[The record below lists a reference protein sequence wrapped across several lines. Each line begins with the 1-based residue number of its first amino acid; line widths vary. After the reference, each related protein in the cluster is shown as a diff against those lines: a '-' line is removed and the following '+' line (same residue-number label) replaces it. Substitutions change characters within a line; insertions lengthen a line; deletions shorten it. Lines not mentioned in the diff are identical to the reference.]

1 VGLFIKSKPKFNT
14 FAKNIDEKMEELL
27 KKFENKKPE
36 IVFEWKDEKTDA
48 EGWIVINSLRGG
60 AAAGGTRMR
69 IGVTKDEVL
78 ALAKTMEV
86 KFTVAGPP
94 IGGGKSGINFDP
106 RDPRKKE
113 VLKRWYAAAKP
124 LLKTYYGTGGDMNV
138 DEVHEVIPMCEEQG
152 ISFPLE
158 GIVNGHLRRD
168 EKGKMKIINQLKEGV
183 PLIVREESLTPN
195 PNNNYS
201 VGDLITGYGVSETIL
216 HYYTIYGGQVKGKR
230 VIIQGWGN
238 VAGAA
243 AYYLAQAGA
252 VIVGIID
259 KAGGVVKSE
268 GYSFKEIQ
276 SFLENRSSNFLE
288 TEDML
293 SFKQANE
300 NIWSVGA
307 EIFVPAAASRL
318 LTQAQLDA
326 MVDNGLEVI
335 SSGANVPF
343 ADKEIFF
350 GPISKSADERVSVLP
365 DFIANC
371 GMARVFAYLMEDN
384 VEMTDKAIFSD
395 TSNCIK
401 NALTKSHAINNS
413 KTNISKTAI
422 EIALKQLV

>member
-1 VGLFIKSKPKFNT
+1 
-14 FAKNIDEKMEELL
+14 MEELL
-27 KKFENKKPE
+27 KKFEDKKAE
-36 IVFEWKDEKTDA
+36 VVFEWKDEKTDA

-69 IGVTKDEVL
+69 VGVTKDEVL

-106 RDPRKKE
+106 RDPRKQE
-113 VLKRWYAAAKP
+113 VLRRWYAAAKP

-138 DEVHEVIPMCEEQG
+138 DEVHEVMPMCAEQG
-152 ISFPLE
+152 ILFPLE
-158 GIVNGHLRRD
+158 GIVNGHHRRD
-168 EKGKMKIINQLKEGV
+168 EEGKMKIINQLKEGV
-183 PLIVREESLTPN
+183 PLIVKDENLTPN
-195 PNNNYS
+195 PNKDYS

-216 HYYTIYGGQVKGKR
+216 HYYNIYGGDVKGKR

-252 VIVGIID
+252 IIVGIID
-259 KAGGVVKSE
+259 KVGGVVNPD
-268 GYSFKEIQ
+268 GYSFEEVK
-276 SFLENRSSNFLE
+276 SLLEDRTSNFLE
-288 TEDML
+288 ADNML
-293 SFKQANE
+293 SFEEANKKV
-300 NIWSVGA
+300 WSVGA

-318 LTQAQLDA
+318 LSQKQLDT
-326 MVDNGLEVI
+326 MIDNGLEVI

-371 GMARVFAYLMEDN
+371 GMARVFAYLMEDKI
-384 VEMTDKAIFSD
+384 EMTDKAIFAD

-401 NALTKSHAINNS
+401 NALIKSHAINNS
-413 KTNISKTAI
+413 KTDISKTAF

>member
-1 VGLFIKSKPKFNT
+1 
-14 FAKNIDEKMEELL
+14 MEDLL
-27 KKFENKKPE
+27 KKFEDKKPE
-36 IVFEWKDEKTDA
+36 VVFEWKDEKTDA

-60 AAAGGTRMR
+60 DAAGGTRMR

-78 ALAKTMEV
+78 ALAKTMEI

-106 RDPRKKE
+106 KDPRKKE
-113 VLKRWYAAAKP
+113 VLQRWYAATKP

-138 DEVHEVIPMCEEQG
+138 DEVHEVMPICKENG
-152 ISFPLE
+152 ILFPLE
-158 GIVNGHLRRD
+158 GIVRGHHKKD
-168 EKGKMKIINQLKEGV
+168 EEGTMKIINRLSEGV
-183 PLIVREESLTPN
+183 PLIVRDEKLTPN
-195 PNNNYS
+195 PNKDYS
-201 VGDLITGYGVSETIL
+201 VGDLITGYGVSEAIL
-216 HYYTIYGGQVKGKR
+216 HYYNIYGGDVKGKR

-252 VIVGIID
+252 IIVGIID
-259 KAGGVVKSE
+259 KVGGVVNPDGYTFDEVKSLFE
-268 GYSFKEIQ
+268 D
-276 SFLENRSSNFLE
+276 RTSNFLE
-288 TEDML
+288 ADNML
-293 SFKQANE
+293 SFEEANE
-300 NIWSVGA
+300 KVWKVGA

-318 LTQAQLDA
+318 LLQKQLDR

-371 GMARVFAYLMEDN
+371 GMARVFAYLMGDN
-384 VEMTDKAIFSD
+384 IEMTDKAIFDDSSE
-395 TSNCIK
+395 TIRK
-401 NALTKSHAINNS
+401 ALEKSHAINNS
-413 KTNISKTAI
+413 KTHISKTAF
-422 EIALKQLV
+422 EIALKELV

>member
-1 VGLFIKSKPKFNT
+1 
-14 FAKNIDEKMEELL
+14 MEELL
-27 KKFENKKPE
+27 KKFEDKKPE
-36 IVFEWKDEKTDA
+36 IVFEWKDDKTDA

-106 RDPRKKE
+106 RDPRKKD
-113 VLKRWYAAAKP
+113 VLRRWYAAAKP

-152 ISFPLE
+152 ILFPLE
-158 GIVNGHLRRD
+158 GIVNGHHRRD
-168 EKGKMKIINQLKEGV
+168 EQGKMKIINQLKEGV

-195 PNNNYS
+195 KNKDYS
-201 VGDLITGYGVSETIL
+201 VGDLITGYGVSQAIL
-216 HYYTIYGGQVKGKR
+216 HYYNIYGGQVKGKR

-252 VIVGIID
+252 IIVGIID
-259 KAGGVVKSE
+259 IAGGIVKPE
-268 GYSFKEIQ
+268 GYSFKEIK
-276 SFLENRSSNFLE
+276 SLLENRSSNFLE

-293 SFKQANE
+293 SFEQANE
-300 NIWSVGA
+300 KIWSVGA

-326 MVDNGLEVI
+326 MVDNRLEVI

-350 GPISKSADERVSVLP
+350 GPISKSADKRVSVLP

-384 VEMTDKAIFSD
+384 VEMTDKAIFAD
-395 TSNCIK
+395 TSECIK
-401 NALTKSHAINNS
+401 NALIKSHSINNS
-413 KTNISKTAI
+413 KTNISKTAF

>member
-1 VGLFIKSKPKFNT
+1 
-14 FAKNIDEKMEELL
+14 MEELL
-27 KKFENKKPE
+27 KKFEDKKPE

-69 IGVTKDEVL
+69 VGVTKDEVL
-78 ALAKTMEV
+78 ALAKTMEI

-106 RDPRKKE
+106 RDPRKEE

-152 ISFPLE
+152 ILFPLE
-158 GIVNGHLRRD
+158 GIVNGHHRRD
-168 EKGKMKIINQLKEGV
+168 EKGKMKIINQLKVGV

-195 PNNNYS
+195 PNKDYS

-216 HYYTIYGGQVKGKR
+216 HYYNIYGGEVKGKR

-252 VIVGIID
+252 IIVGIID
-259 KAGGVVKSE
+259 KAGGIVKSE
-268 GYSFKEIQ
+268 GYSFEEIK
-276 SFLENRSSNFLE
+276 SLLENRSSNFLE
-288 TEDML
+288 TENML
-293 SFKQANE
+293 SFEHANE
-300 NIWSVGA
+300 KIWNVGA

-318 LTQAQLDA
+318 LTQTQLDS
-326 MVDNGLEVI
+326 MVHNGLEVI

-395 TSNCIK
+395 TSDCIK
-401 NALTKSHAINNS
+401 NALIKSHSINNN
-413 KTNISKTAI
+413 KTNISKTAF

>member
-1 VGLFIKSKPKFNT
+1 ML
-14 FAKNIDEKMEELL
+14 ELL
-27 KKFENKKPE
+27 KKFEDKKPE
-36 IVFEWKDEKTDA
+36 VVFEWKDEHTNA

-69 IGVTKDEVL
+69 VGVTRNEVL

-113 VLKRWYAAAKP
+113 VLQRWYAAAKP

-152 ISFPLE
+152 ILFPLE
-158 GIVNGHLRRD
+158 GIVNGHHRKD
-168 EKGKMKIINQLKEGV
+168 EKGKMKIINQLKAGV
-183 PLIVREESLTPN
+183 PLIVKETTLTPD
-195 PNNNYS
+195 PNKDYS
-201 VGDLITGYGVSETIL
+201 VGDLITGYGVSEAIL
-216 HYYTIYGGQVKGKR
+216 HYYNIYGGEVKGKR
-230 VIIQGWGN
+230 VIVQGWGN

-243 AYYLAQAGA
+243 AYYLSQAGA
-252 VIVGIID
+252 IIVGIID
-259 KAGGVVKSE
+259 IGGGVINTE
-268 GYSFKEIQ
+268 GYSFSEIKD
-276 SFLENRSSNFLE
+276 LLTNRTSNFLE
-288 TEDML
+288 AENMM
-293 SFKQANE
+293 SFEEVNKK
-300 NIWSVGA
+300 IWSVGA

-318 LTQAQLDA
+318 LSQSQLNQMIDG
-326 MVDNGLEVI
+326 GLEVI

-384 VEMTDKAIFSD
+384 IEMTDVAIFKD
-395 TSNCIK
+395 TSDRIGK
-401 NALTKSHAINNS
+401 ALQDSYNNNS
-413 KTNISKTAI
+413 SKQNISKTAF

>member
-1 VGLFIKSKPKFNT
+1 ML
-14 FAKNIDEKMEELL
+14 ELL
-27 KKFENKKPE
+27 KKFEDKKPE
-36 IVFEWKDEKTDA
+36 VVFEWKDEHTNA

-69 IGVTKDEVL
+69 VGVTRDEVL

-113 VLKRWYAAAKP
+113 VLQRWYAAAKP

-152 ISFPLE
+152 ILFPLE
-158 GIVNGHLRRD
+158 GIVNGHHRKD
-168 EKGKMKIINQLKEGV
+168 EKGKMKIINQLKAGV
-183 PLIVREESLTPN
+183 PLIVKETTLTPD
-195 PNNNYS
+195 PNKDYS
-201 VGDLITGYGVSETIL
+201 VGDLITGYGVSEAIL
-216 HYYTIYGGQVKGKR
+216 HYYNIYGGEVKGKR
-230 VIIQGWGN
+230 VIVQGWGN

-252 VIVGIID
+252 IIVGIID
-259 KAGGVVKSE
+259 IGGGVINTE
-268 GYSFKEIQ
+268 GYSFSEIKD
-276 SFLENRSSNFLE
+276 LLTNRTSNFLE
-288 TEDML
+288 AENMM
-293 SFKQANE
+293 SFEEVNKK
-300 NIWSVGA
+300 IWSVGA

-318 LTQAQLDA
+318 LSQSQLNQMIDG
-326 MVDNGLEVI
+326 GLEVI

-384 VEMTDKAIFSD
+384 IEMTDVAIFKD
-395 TSNCIK
+395 TSDRIGK
-401 NALTKSHAINNS
+401 ALQDSYNNNS
-413 KTNISKTAI
+413 SKQNISKTAF

>member
-1 VGLFIKSKPKFNT
+1 ML
-14 FAKNIDEKMEELL
+14 ELL
-27 KKFENKKPE
+27 KKFEDKKPE
-36 IVFEWKDEKTDA
+36 VVFEWKDEHTNA

-69 IGVTKDEVL
+69 VGVTRNEVL

-113 VLKRWYAAAKP
+113 VLQRWYAAAKP

-152 ISFPLE
+152 ILFPLE
-158 GIVNGHLRRD
+158 GIVNGHHRKD
-168 EKGKMKIINQLKEGV
+168 EKGKMKIINQLKAGV
-183 PLIVREESLTPN
+183 PLIVKETTLTPD
-195 PNNNYS
+195 PNKDYS
-201 VGDLITGYGVSETIL
+201 VGDLITGYGVSEAIL
-216 HYYTIYGGQVKGKR
+216 HYYNIYGGEVKGKR
-230 VIIQGWGN
+230 VIVQGWGN

-252 VIVGIID
+252 IIVGIID
-259 KAGGVVKSE
+259 IGGGVINTE
-268 GYSFKEIQ
+268 GYSFSEIKD
-276 SFLENRSSNFLE
+276 LLTNRTSNFLE
-288 TEDML
+288 AENMM
-293 SFKQANE
+293 SFEEVNKK
-300 NIWSVGA
+300 IWSVGA

-318 LTQAQLDA
+318 LSQSQLNQMIDG
-326 MVDNGLEVI
+326 GLEVI

-384 VEMTDKAIFSD
+384 IEMTDVAIFKD
-395 TSNCIK
+395 TSDRIGK
-401 NALTKSHAINNS
+401 ALQDSYNNNS
-413 KTNISKTAI
+413 SKQNISKTAF

>member
-1 VGLFIKSKPKFNT
+1 
-14 FAKNIDEKMEELL
+14 MEELL
-27 KKFENKKPE
+27 KKFEDKKPE

-69 IGVTKDEVL
+69 IGLTKNEVL

-86 KFTVAGPP
+86 KFTVSGPP
-94 IGGGKSGINFDP
+94 IGGGKSGINFNP
-106 RDPRKKE
+106 QDPRKKE

-124 LLKTYYGTGGDMNV
+124 LLKTYYGTGGDMNI

-152 ISFPLE
+152 ILFPLE
-158 GIVNGHLRRD
+158 GIVNGHHRRD
-168 EKGKMKIINQLKEGV
+168 KKGKMKIINQLKIGV
-183 PLIVREESLTPN
+183 PLIVRQESLTPN
-195 PNNNYS
+195 PNKNYS
-201 VGDLITGYGVSETIL
+201 VGDLITGYGVSETIK
-216 HYYTIYGGQVKGKR
+216 HYYNIYGGEVKGKR

-252 VIVGIID
+252 TIVGIID
-259 KAGGVVKSE
+259 KTGGLVKAE
-268 GYSFKEIQ
+268 GYSFKEIK
-276 SFLENRSSNFLE
+276 SFLEKRSSNFLE
-288 TEDML
+288 TENML

-300 NIWSVGA
+300 KIWSIGA

-318 LTQAQLDA
+318 LTQAQLDV

-371 GMARVFAYLMEDN
+371 GMARVFAYLMGDN
-384 VEMTDKAIFSD
+384 VEMTDKAIFAD
-395 TSNCIK
+395 TSECIK

>member
-1 VGLFIKSKPKFNT
+1 
-14 FAKNIDEKMEELL
+14 MEELL
-27 KKFENKKPE
+27 KKFEDKKPE

-69 IGVTKDEVL
+69 VGVTKDEVL

-106 RDPRKKE
+106 SDPRKKE
-113 VLKRWYAAAKP
+113 VLRRWYAAAKP

-138 DEVHEVIPMCEEQG
+138 DEVHEVMPMCEEQG
-152 ISFPLE
+152 ILFPLE
-158 GIVNGHLRRD
+158 GIVNGHHRRD
-168 EKGKMKIINQLKEGV
+168 EKGKMKIINQLREGV
-183 PLIVREESLTPN
+183 PLIVKDKSLTPN
-195 PNNNYS
+195 PNKDYS

-216 HYYTIYGGQVKGKR
+216 HYYNIYGGQVKGKR

-252 VIVGIID
+252 IIVGIID
-259 KAGGVVKSE
+259 KAGGIVKSE
-268 GYSFKEIQ
+268 GYSFEQIK
-276 SFLENRSSNFLE
+276 SLLENRSSNFLE
-288 TEDML
+288 TENML
-293 SFKQANE
+293 SFEDANE
-300 NIWSVGA
+300 KIWNVGA

-318 LTQAQLDA
+318 LTQTQLDF
-326 MVDNGLEVI
+326 MIENGLEVI

-371 GMARVFAYLMEDN
+371 GMARVFAYLMENN
-384 VEMTDKAIFSD
+384 VEITDIAIFAD
-395 TSNCIK
+395 TSDCIK
-401 NALTKSHAINNS
+401 NALIKSHSINNS
-413 KTNISKTAI
+413 KTNISKTAF

>member
-1 VGLFIKSKPKFNT
+1 M
-14 FAKNIDEKMEELL
+14 EKLL
-27 KKFENKKPE
+27 EKFENKRPE
-36 IVFEWKDEKTDA
+36 IVFEWKDDKTNA

-69 IGVTKDEVL
+69 IGVTKNEVL

-86 KFTVAGPP
+86 KFTVSGPP

-106 RDPRKKE
+106 KDPRKKE

-138 DEVHEVIPMCEEQG
+138 DEVHEVIPICEEQG
-152 ISFPLE
+152 VLFPLE
-158 GIVNGHLRRD
+158 GIVNGHHRRD
-168 EKGKMKIINQLKEGV
+168 EKGKMKIINQLKKGV
-183 PLIVREESLTPN
+183 PLIVRDKNLTPN
-195 PNNNYS
+195 PNKDYT

-216 HYYTIYGGQVKGKR
+216 HYYNIYGGEVRGKR

-259 KAGGVVKSE
+259 KEGGLVKPK
-268 GYSFKEIQ
+268 GYSFEEIK
-276 SFLENRSSNFLE
+276 SLLENRSSNFLE
-288 TEDML
+288 
-293 SFKQANE
+293 AE
-300 NIWSVGA
+300 NILTFEEVNEKLWNIGA

-318 LTQAQLDA
+318 LTQSQLDT
-326 MVDNGLEVI
+326 MINSGLEVI

-384 VEMTDKAIFSD
+384 IEISDLAIFTD
-395 TSNCIK
+395 TSDCIK
-401 NALTKSHAINNS
+401 NALIKAHSINNS
-413 KTNISKTAI
+413 KTNISKTAF
-422 EIALKQLV
+422 EIALKQLI

>member
-1 VGLFIKSKPKFNT
+1 MKSKPKFNT
-14 FAKNIDEKMEELL
+14 FAKKYITKKMEELL
-27 KKFENKKPE
+27 KKFEDKEPE

-69 IGVTKDEVL
+69 VGVTKDEVL

-138 DEVHEVIPMCEEQG
+138 DEVHEVIPMCKEQG
-152 ISFPLE
+152 ILFPLE
-158 GIVNGHLRRD
+158 GIVNGHHRRD
-168 EKGKMKIINQLKEGV
+168 EQGKMKIINQLKVGV
-183 PLIVREESLTPN
+183 PLIVREASLTPN
-195 PNNNYS
+195 TDKDYS

-216 HYYTIYGGQVKGKR
+216 HYYNIYGGEIKGKR

-252 VIVGIID
+252 TIVGIID
-259 KAGGVVKSE
+259 KVWRNSKSQ
-268 GYSFKEIQ
+268 KAILLNEIQ
-276 SFLENRSSNFLE
+276 SLLEDRSSNFLE

-293 SFKQANE
+293 TFEAGKRKDME
-300 NIWSVGA
+300 
-307 EIFVPAAASRL
+307 
-318 LTQAQLDA
+318 
-326 MVDNGLEVI
+326 
-335 SSGANVPF
+335 
-343 ADKEIFF
+343 
-350 GPISKSADERVSVLP
+350 
-365 DFIANC
+365 C
-371 GMARVFAYLMEDN
+371 GG
-384 VEMTDKAIFSD
+384 
-395 TSNCIK
+395 
-401 NALTKSHAINNS
+401 
-413 KTNISKTAI
+413 
-422 EIALKQLV
+422 

>member
-1 VGLFIKSKPKFNT
+1 
-14 FAKNIDEKMEELL
+14 MEELL
-27 KKFENKKPE
+27 KKFEDKKPE
-36 IVFEWKDEKTDA
+36 IVFEWKDEETNA

-69 IGVTKDEVL
+69 IGVTKNEVL

-113 VLKRWYAAAKP
+113 VLRRWYAAVKP

-152 ISFPLE
+152 ILFPLE
-158 GIVNGHLRRD
+158 GIVNGHHGRD
-168 EKGKMKIINQLKEGV
+168 EAGKMKIINQLKEGV
-183 PLIVREESLTPN
+183 PLIVRNKNLTPS
-195 PNNNYS
+195 PDKDYS
-201 VGDLITGYGVSETIL
+201 VGDLITGYGVSETSL
-216 HYYTIYGGQVKGKR
+216 HYYNIYGGDVKGKR

-252 VIVGIID
+252 IIVGVID
-259 KAGGVVKSE
+259 IGGGVINNDGYTLEEIKSL
-268 GYSFKEIQ
+268 
-276 SFLENRSSNFLE
+276 LEDRSSNFLE
-288 TEDML
+288 AENML
-293 SFKQANE
+293 TFEQANE
-300 NIWSVGA
+300 KIWSVGA

-384 VEMTDKAIFSD
+384 VEMTDKAIFAD
-395 TSNCIK
+395 TSDCIK
-401 NALTKSHAINNS
+401 NALIKSHSVNNS
-413 KTNISKTAI
+413 KINISKTAF

>member
-1 VGLFIKSKPKFNT
+1 M
-14 FAKNIDEKMEELL
+14 EKLL
-27 KKFENKKPE
+27 KKFEDKKPE

-113 VLKRWYAAAKP
+113 VLRRWYSAAKP

-152 ISFPLE
+152 ILFPLE
-158 GIVNGHLRRD
+158 GIVNGHHRRG
-168 EKGKMKIINQLKEGV
+168 EQGKMKIINQLKEGV
-183 PLIVREESLTPN
+183 PLIVSEESLTPN
-195 PNNNYS
+195 PNKDYS
-201 VGDLITGYGVSETIL
+201 VGDLITGYGVSESIL
-216 HYYTIYGGQVKGKR
+216 HYYTIYGGQVKRKR

-243 AYYLAQAGA
+243 AYYLSQAGA
-252 VIVGIID
+252 IIVGIID
-259 KAGGVVKSE
+259 KAGGVVKPE
-268 GYSFKEIQ
+268 GYSFEEIQ
-276 SFLENRSSNFLE
+276 SLLENRSSNFLE
-288 TEDML
+288 TENML
-293 SFKQANE
+293 SFEQANE
-300 NIWSVGA
+300 KIWSVGA

-318 LTQAQLDA
+318 LTQAQLNA

-384 VEMTDKAIFSD
+384 VEMTDKAIFAD
-395 TSNCIK
+395 TSDCIK
-401 NALTKSHAINNS
+401 NALIKSHSVNNS
-413 KTNISKTAI
+413 KINISKTAF

>member
-1 VGLFIKSKPKFNT
+1 
-14 FAKNIDEKMEELL
+14 MEELL
-27 KKFENKKPE
+27 KKFEDKKPE

-106 RDPRKKE
+106 KDPRKKE
-113 VLKRWYAAAKP
+113 VLRRWYAAAKP

-152 ISFPLE
+152 ILFPLE
-158 GIVNGHLRRD
+158 GIVNGHHRRD
-168 EKGKMKIINQLKEGV
+168 HQGKMKIINQLKFGV
-183 PLIVREESLTPN
+183 PLIVRDKSLTPN
-195 PNNNYS
+195 PNKDYS

-216 HYYTIYGGQVKGKR
+216 HYYNIYGGEVVGKR

-252 VIVGIID
+252 IIVGIID
-259 KAGGVVKSE
+259 KAGGILKPE
-268 GYSFKEIQ
+268 GYSFEEIK
-276 SFLENRSSNFLE
+276 SLLENRSSNFLE
-288 TEDML
+288 AENIL
-293 SFKQANE
+293 SFEEANE
-300 NIWSVGA
+300 KIWNLGA

-318 LTQAQLDA
+318 LTQAQLDN
-326 MVDNGLEVI
+326 MIDNGLEVI

-384 VEMTDKAIFSD
+384 VDMSDKAIFSD
-395 TSNCIK
+395 TSYCIK
-401 NALTKSHAINNS
+401 NALIKSHSINNN
-413 KTNISKTAI
+413 KTNISKTAF